1 MLCCEIKEFKMIT
14 NEDRVKMLENLS
26 IALNE
31 SSIMAYTDPAGVI
44 TEVNDKFCEVSG
56 YSRDELIGKTHRLVR
71 SSYHSKEFFAEL
83 WVTIAS
89 GHVWKGEVCN
99 RNKNGELYWVD
110 TTIVP
115 FKDTDGEIYRYL
127 AIRHEIT
134 NHKQSLQ
141 ALNESESN
149 LNAIF
154 DSSVDGIV
162 LLDSKNCVKKINTA
176 GVQILRSCP
185 VTIMGRCFTDF
196 TDEFSWKE
204 LNDNLINGRGEL
216 KAYDA
221 QGDELDLFVTVTETV
236 LDGENMRVLFM
247 RNIADQKSRDE
258 RLQKMGEQLDV
269 QVLFNQRLS
278 ALAAMA
284 AGIAHEL
291 NQPLSGIRVYADM
304 INNYLENDMPLT
316 SEIMMETMTKVV
328 NLVDRASGIIEH
340 MREFSSEQKPM
351 KGITEKCDLKQCVE
365 RSLHLIGQQLK
376 NKGIE
381 FKNEI
386 KEGNLIQADS
396 HRIEQVFINLFS
408 NSRDSIE
415 DKKNAGGLITV
426 SSACRGH
433 YIEMLISDNGGG
445 VPKELQEKIFEPFY
459 TTKSPGRGTGLGL
472 AICHGILK
480 DYQSQ
485 ISLLK
490 SDSSGTIFKIMFK
503 RAN

>member
-1 MLCCEIKEFKMIT
+1 MVTDK
-14 NEDRVKMLENLS
+14 DRIQKLENLS

-31 SSIMAYTDPAGVI
+31 SSIMAYTTPQGVI

-56 YSRDELIGKTHRLVR
+56 YSREELLGKTHRMVC

-89 GHVWKGEVCN
+89 GHVWKGEICN
-99 RNKNGELYWVD
+99 RTKSGDIYWVD

-115 FKDTDGEIYRYL
+115 FKDTEGVIYSYL

-134 NHKQSLQ
+134 GHKESLQ
-141 ALNESESN
+141 ALNTSEAHF
-149 LNAIF
+149 NAMF

-162 LLDSKNCVKKINTA
+162 LLDKSNKIIKINTA
-176 GVQILRSCP
+176 GVQILSVCP
-185 VTIMGRCFTDF
+185 VTVIGRDFTDF
-196 TDEFSWKE
+196 TDTFSWDE
-204 LNDNLINGRGEL
+204 LNKSLRNNRGEL

-221 QGDELDLFVTVTETV
+221 TGNELDLFVTLTEMV
-236 LDGENMRVLFM
+236 IDGESFQVMVM

-258 RLQKMGEQLDV
+258 RLEKMGEQLDV

-304 INNYLENDMPLT
+304 INNYLENDMPL
-316 SEIMMETMTKVV
+316 SAELMNDTMTKIV

-340 MREFSSEQKPM
+340 MREFSSEQRPTKSLPD
-351 KGITEKCDLKQCVE
+351 KCNLRYSVE
-365 RSLHLIGQQLK
+365 RSLHLVGQQLK

-381 FKNEI
+381 FFNEVH
-386 KEGNLIQADS
+386 EDHVIQADS
-396 HRIEQVFINLFS
+396 HRIEQVLINLFS
-408 NSRDSIE
+408 NARDSIE
-415 DKKNAGGLITV
+415 DKSISHGEIKV
-426 SSACRGH
+426 SSVMRGNA
-433 YIEMLISDNGGG
+433 IEMLISDNGGG
-445 VPKELQEKIFEPFY
+445 IPKDLREKVFEPFF

-480 DYQSQ
+480 DYKSQ
-485 ISLLK
+485 ISLVK
-490 SDSSGTIFKIMFK
+490 SDEHGTVFKIMFK